1 MDKIFGGQLVSTIV
15 CEQCHNSSQMY
26 EPFLDISLPL
36 IEEKPQRPGKQNN
49 KSFDEPDDE
58 PVSCFGGFRKK
69 KDGNDDNNE
78 DGDSGKNKK
87 MTKSEQKKA
96 KAQARK
102 VKKQNQRNTKNSKLS
117 FDQGK
122 AIAIL
127 SSQMLSQPS
136 LSLFISMT
144 SLFAHKVA
152 QPTKWRLLPKN
163 LSQLIIFVIGLAFT
177 WV

>member
-26 EPFLDISLPL
+26 EPFLDVSLPL

-69 KDGNDDNNE
+69 KDGNDDNNG
-78 DGDSGKNKK
+78 DGDSGQNKK

-122 AIAIL
+122 AIVI
-127 SSQMLSQPS
+127 SNSQTLSQPPS
-136 LSLFISMT
+136 CLFLDST
-144 SLFAHKVA
+144 YRTFN
-152 QPTKWRLLPKN
+152 QCLLGM
-163 LSQLIIFVIGLAFT
+163 I
-177 WV
+177 

>member
-26 EPFLDISLPL
+26 EPFLDVSLPL

-69 KDGNDDNNE
+69 KDGNDDNNG
-78 DGDSGKNKK
+78 DGDCGNNKK

-117 FDQGK
+117 YQVDPGK
-122 AIAIL
+122 AIVIS
-127 SSQMLSQPS
+127 SSQTLSQ
-136 LSLFISMT
+136 LSLF
-144 SLFAHKVA
+144 
-152 QPTKWRLLPKN
+152 
-163 LSQLIIFVIGLAFT
+163 LIMDSAYRT
-177 WV
+177 YN

>member
-1 MDKIFGGQLVSTIV
+1 MGSTIV

-26 EPFLDISLPL
+26 EPFLDVSLPL

-58 PVSCFGGFRKK
+58 PVSCFGGFRK
-69 KDGNDDNNE
+69 NE

-117 FDQGK
+117 DLEDPPEEQDQSEKLENGDPAK
-122 AIAIL
+122 E
-127 SSQMLSQPS
+127 
-136 LSLFISMT
+136 
-144 SLFAHKVA
+144 
-152 QPTKWRLLPKN
+152 
-163 LSQLIIFVIGLAFT
+163 
-177 WV
+177 

>member
-69 KDGNDDNNE
+69 KDGNDDNNG

-122 AIAIL
+122 AIVI
-127 SSQMLSQPS
+127 SNRQTLSQS
-136 LSLFISMT
+136 SSCLFMDST
-144 SLFAHKVA
+144 YRTFN
-152 QPTKWRLLPKN
+152 QCLLGICN
-163 LSQLIIFVIGLAFT
+163 LNKITAV
-177 WV
+177 

>member
-1 MDKIFGGQLVSTIV
+1 MGFGGQLVSTIV

-26 EPFLDISLPL
+26 EPFLDVSLPL

-78 DGDSGKNKK
+78 DSDSGKNKK

-102 VKKQNQRNTKNSKLS
+102 VKKQNQRNTKNSKFSDLVDEDPLEEQ
-117 FDQGK
+117 DQSEKLENGDSAK
-122 AIAIL
+122 ESDEKPLGEEIKL
-127 SSQMLSQPS
+127 QKELDENEKDKDQ
-136 LSLFISMT
+136 
-144 SLFAHKVA
+144 
-152 QPTKWRLLPKN
+152 N
-163 LSQLIIFVIGLAFT
+163 N
-177 WV
+177 

>member
-1 MDKIFGGQLVSTIV
+1 MG
-15 CEQCHNSSQMY
+15 
-26 EPFLDISLPL
+26 
-36 IEEKPQRPGKQNN
+36 EEKQQRPGKQNN

-117 FDQGK
+117 DLVDEDPLEEEDQSEKLENGDSAK
-122 AIAIL
+122 ESGEKPLGEEIKL
-127 SSQMLSQPS
+127 QKELDENEKD
-136 LSLFISMT
+136 
-144 SLFAHKVA
+144 KV
-152 QPTKWRLLPKN
+152 
-163 LSQLIIFVIGLAFT
+163 
-177 WV
+177 

>member
-1 MDKIFGGQLVSTIV
+1 MSTIV

-26 EPFLDISLPL
+26 EPFLDVSLPL

-69 KDGNDDNNE
+69 KDGNDDSNE
-78 DGDSGKNKK
+78 DGDRGKNKK
-87 MTKSEQKKA
+87 MTKSELKKA

-117 FDQGK
+117 DLIGEGK
-122 AIAIL
+122 SIVI
-127 SSQMLSQPS
+127 SSKHCA
-136 LSLFISMT
+136 T
-144 SLFAHKVA
+144 SL
-152 QPTKWRLLPKN
+152 RSRYSCNLLLQGCN
-163 LSQLIIFVIGLAFT
+163 
-177 WV
+177 